1 VSAVVDRHSLQVVLY
16 ALLRKNRRSLA
27 IQGACNDLDPVFTN
41 PGFGK
46 KAGNQPE
53 MKTSPIST
61 SRLNIFAWSAEK
73 GLFPPAAF

>member
-61 SRLNIFAWSAEK
+61 SRSFLAGLRKTSEK
-73 GLFPPAAF
+73 KMGV